1 MSLSKFP
8 HLIIC
13 FIATAALAV
22 YAKRHMAELTRTS
35 SRQTRCERI
44 ILAGIVLIGAAAIYG
59 SLLVGS
65 TRFAYTDRG
74 LDTLEQYA
82 PIYVD
87 LIERLRSGTAGAWNF
102 GYGLGTA
109 VLSYQSWVLDPFN
122 LLLIAMGLAMG
133 TERLWFILAFIQ
145 VVKIAVSAFVFDN
158 LLKRYCQMPLA
169 RVLGATTFGF
179 GGYLLLWGQHYWLG
193 SMHVLFAVIVLCA
206 ERLIESLSP
215 SRFLAFTLCSA
226 VCMAWS
232 PYCGFMVMLGC
243 AFYCLMRI
251 IAVAEGVKDGAR
263 LVARL
268 APAVACGF
276 LISAV
281 TLLPYAIYL
290 ATETSRVDGGGTSAG
305 ARIVG
310 FATGFVPMRWVPM
323 LLSRFLGDGLV
334 SCGAPIPD
342 DLIPA
347 TASFSDTNCYEF
359 ANLGFGAVSLILIGQ
374 FLDWA
379 VKDNKGKARAVILAS
394 GALCVLFC
402 VNELLPALFNM
413 LMLPKYRASFVLA
426 VPVCIAVAVAFEKRF
441 AAHCVNY
448 PNLIVAGALSLGVV
462 FWSLANS
469 VNARRLCAL
478 YVLILCAVFACMALA
493 RAKGPSAAVPLAVA
507 ALAIAS
513 TITDGFFITNN
524 RVVCTEAN
532 FPSRYG
538 AKAAD
543 TQTALDYIASQDA
556 GFYRVEKLY
565 DEWTMY
571 SDALVEGYAG
581 VNNYNSSIDD
591 DLAEFYRLVWPDA
604 LDGGNT
610 SLQRHY
616 FSQTD
621 PVLLTRLGVKYLLSK
636 KPVDYPG
643 FTQMT
648 QVGDVTVY
656 RNDNANSVLYAT
668 ESMVSESEL
677 EAAGN
682 PAPRQAM
689 LEGKIAVPNGR
700 CTGESEGASVSKCT
714 DLQLE
719 GSSSLCG
726 TLTCKNDSVACLTV
740 PYTSGWQV
748 TVDGQP
754 VELFRANVGF
764 IGFKVPSGTH
774 TVEAHY
780 EVPGL
785 STGLCVSAVGV
796 VLLLLACGAIAAKG
810 KKTA

>member
-1 MSLSKFP
+1 MSLSEFP

-13 FIATAALAV
+13 FMAAVALAV

-35 SRQTRCERI
+35 SKQTRCERI
-44 ILAGIVLIGAAAIYG
+44 MLAGVVLIGAAAIYG
-59 SLLVGS
+59 SLLLGS

-74 LDTLEQYA
+74 LDTLEQYV

-87 LIERLRSGTAGAWNF
+87 LIERVRSGTVGAWNF

-122 LLLIAMGLAMG
+122 LLLVAMGLALG

-145 VVKIAVSAFVFDN
+145 VVKIAVSAAVFDN
-158 LLKRYCQMPLA
+158 LLKRYCQTPLA
-169 RVLGATTFGF
+169 RILGAATFGF

-193 SMHVLFAVIVLCA
+193 SMHVLFAFVVLCA
-206 ERLIESLSP
+206 ERLLESISAP
-215 SRFLAFTLCSA
+215 RFLAFSLCSA
-226 VCMAWS
+226 ICMGWS

-243 AFYCLMRI
+243 ALYCLMRI
-251 IAVAEGVKDGAR
+251 VGIAPSVKDGAR
-263 LVARL
+263 LVLRL
-268 APAVACGF
+268 VLAVLCGAM
-276 LISAV
+276 ISAV
-281 TLLPYAIYL
+281 TMLPYATYL
-290 ATETSRVDGGGTSAG
+290 ATETSRVNGGGTSTG
-305 ARIVG
+305 TKIIG
-310 FATGFVPMRWVPM
+310 FATGFVPMRWIPM

-342 DLIPA
+342 ELIPA
-347 TASFSDTNCYEF
+347 TASFADTNCYEF
-359 ANLGFGAVSLILIGQ
+359 ANLGFGAVSLILVGQ

-379 VKDNKGKARAVILAS
+379 ARDNKGKARAVILVS

-413 LMLPKYRASFVLA
+413 LVLPKYRASFVLA
-426 VPVCIAVAVAFEKRF
+426 VPVCAAMAVAFEKRF
-441 AAHCVNY
+441 ATHSVNN
-448 PNLIVAGALSLGVV
+448 PNLIVTGALSLGIV

-478 YVLILCAVFACMALA
+478 YVLILCAVFACMALD

-507 ALAIAS
+507 SLAIAS
-513 TITDGFFITNN
+513 TIADGFFITNN
-524 RVVCTEAN
+524 RAVCTEAN

-543 TQTALDYIASQDA
+543 TQAALDYIASQDA

-565 DEWTMY
+565 DDWTMY

-581 VNNYNSSIDD
+581 INNYNSSIDS
-591 DLAEFYRLVWPDA
+591 DLAEFYQLAWPDA

-610 SLQRHY
+610 SLQRHCL
-616 FSQTD
+616 SQND
-621 PVLLTRLGVKYLLSK
+621 DGLMSLLGVKYLLSK
-636 KPVDYPG
+636 EPVDYPG
-643 FTQMT
+643 FTRMT

-656 RNDNANSVLYAT
+656 RNDNASSVLYAT
-668 ESMVSESEL
+668 ESTTSESEL
-677 EAAGN
+677 EAAGD
-682 PAPRQAM
+682 PATRQAM
-689 LEGKIAVPNGR
+689 LEHNIVVPDERHRGAVG
-700 CTGESEGASVSKCT
+700 TSASECT
-714 DLQLE
+714 DLRLT
-719 GSSSLCG
+719 GSSDLRG
-726 TLTCKNDSVACLTV
+726 TLTCENSSIACLTV
-740 PYTSGWQV
+740 PYTSGWKV

-754 VELFRANVGF
+754 VELFRANIGF
-764 IGFKVPSGTH
+764 IGFEVPEGTH
-774 TVEAHY
+774 VIETRY

-785 STGLCVSAVGV
+785 AAGLCVSSAGV

>member
-22 YAKRHMAELTRTS
+22 YAKRHRADLTRTS

-44 ILAGIVLIGAAAIYG
+44 MLAGIVLIGATAIYG
-59 SLLVGS
+59 SLLLGS

-74 LDTLEQYA
+74 LDTLEQYV

-87 LIERLRSGTAGAWNF
+87 LIERVRSGTAGAWNF

-122 LLLIAMGLAMG
+122 LLLVAMGIALG
-133 TERLWFILAFIQ
+133 TERLWFILAFVQ
-145 VVKIAVSAFVFDN
+145 VVKISMSAAVFDN
-158 LLKRYCQMPLA
+158 LLKRYCQTPLA
-169 RVLGATTFGF
+169 RILGAATFGF

-193 SMHVLFAVIVLCA
+193 SMHVLFAVVVLCA
-206 ERLIESLSP
+206 ERLLESMSTP
-215 SRFLAFTLCSA
+215 RFLAFSLCSA
-226 VCMAWS
+226 ICMGWS

-243 AFYCLMRI
+243 ALYCLMRI
-251 IAVAEGVKDGAR
+251 VRIAPSVKDGAR
-263 LVARL
+263 LVLRL
-268 APAVACGF
+268 VLAVLCGAM
-276 LISAV
+276 ISAA
-281 TLLPYAIYL
+281 TMLPYATYL
-290 ATETSRVDGGGTSAG
+290 ATETSRVDGGGTSTG
-305 ARIVG
+305 ARIIG
-310 FATGFVPMRWVPM
+310 FATGFVPMRWIPM

-342 DLIPA
+342 ELIPA

-379 VKDNKGKARAVILAS
+379 ARDNKGKTRAVILAS

-413 LMLPKYRASFVLA
+413 LVLPKYRASFVLA
-426 VPVCIAVAVAFEKRF
+426 VPACIAMAVAFEKRF
-441 AAHCVNY
+441 AARSVNN
-448 PNLIVAGALSLGVV
+448 PNLIAASVLSLGIV

-478 YVLILCAVFACMALA
+478 YVLILCAVFACMALD
-493 RAKGPSAAVPLAVA
+493 RAKGPSAAMPLAVA

-513 TITDGFFITNN
+513 TIADGFFITNN
-524 RVVCTEAN
+524 RVVCTEDN
-532 FPSRYG
+532 FPSRH
-538 AKAAD
+538 AARTVD
-543 TQTALDYIASQDA
+543 TEATLDFIASQDA

-565 DEWTMY
+565 DDWTMY

-581 VNNYNSSIDD
+581 INNYNSSIDS
-591 DLAEFYRLVWPDA
+591 DLAEFYQLAWPDA

-610 SLQRHY
+610 SLQRHHL
-616 FSQTD
+616 SQND
-621 PVLLTRLGVKYLLSK
+621 DGLMSLLGVKYLLSK
-636 KPVDYPG
+636 EPVDYPG
-643 FTQMT
+643 FSRMT
-648 QVGDVTVY
+648 QFGDVTVY
-656 RNDNANSVLYAT
+656 RNDNAVSVLYAT
-668 ESMVSESEL
+668 ESTTSESEL
-677 EAAGN
+677 EAAGD
-682 PAPRQAM
+682 PATRQAM
-689 LEGKIAVPNGR
+689 LEHNIVVPDERHRDAEG
-700 CTGESEGASVSKCT
+700 TSASECT
-714 DLQLE
+714 DLRLT
-719 GSSSLCG
+719 GSSDLRG
-726 TLTCKNDSVACLTV
+726 TLTCENSSIACLTV
-740 PYTSGWQV
+740 PYTSGWKV

-754 VELFRANVGF
+754 VELFRANIGF
-764 IGFKVPSGTH
+764 IGFEVPEGTH
-774 TVEAHY
+774 VIEARY
-780 EVPGL
+780 EVPSL
-785 STGLCVSAVGV
+785 AAGLCVSAAGI

>member
-1 MSLSKFP
+1 MSLSEFP

-13 FIATAALAV
+13 FIAAAALAV
-22 YAKRHMAELTRTS
+22 YAKCHRAELMRS
-35 SRQTRCERI
+35 SSKQTRCERI
-44 ILAGIVLIGAAAIYG
+44 MLAGVVLIGAAAIYG
-59 SLLVGS
+59 SLLLGS
-65 TRFAYTDRG
+65 TRFAYADRG
-74 LDTLEQYA
+74 LDTLEQYV

-87 LIERLRSGTAGAWNF
+87 LIERVRSGTAGAWNF

-122 LLLIAMGLAMG
+122 LLLVAMGLALG

-145 VVKIAVSAFVFDN
+145 IVKIAMSAAVFDN
-158 LLKRYCQMPLA
+158 LLKRYCQTPLA
-169 RVLGATTFGF
+169 RVLGAAAFGF

-193 SMHVLFAVIVLCA
+193 SMHVLFAVVVLCA
-206 ERLIESLSP
+206 ERLLESMSP
-215 SRFLAFTLCSA
+215 SRFLAFSLCSA
-226 VCMAWS
+226 ICMGWS
-232 PYCGFMVMLGC
+232 PYCGFMVMLSC
-243 AFYCLMRI
+243 ALYCLMRI
-251 IAVAEGVKDGAR
+251 IGIAPSGKDGAR

-268 APAVACGF
+268 VLAVACGF

-281 TLLPYAIYL
+281 TLLPYATYL
-290 ATETSRVDGGGTSAG
+290 ATETSRVDGGGTSTG

-310 FATGFVPMRWVPM
+310 FATGFVPIRWVPM

-342 DLIPA
+342 ELIPA

-359 ANLGFGAVSLILIGQ
+359 ANLGFGVVSLILIGQ
-374 FLDWA
+374 FLDWV
-379 VKDNKGKARAVILAS
+379 VKDNKGKTRAVILVS

-426 VPVCIAVAVAFEKRF
+426 VPVCIAMAVAFEKRF
-441 AAHCVNY
+441 AAHGVNY
-448 PNLIVAGALSLGVV
+448 PNLIVTGVLSLGIV

-478 YVLILCAVFACMALA
+478 YVLILCAVFACMTLDRA
-493 RAKGPSAAVPLAVA
+493 RRPFDAMPLAVA

-513 TITDGFFITNN
+513 TIADGFFITNN
-524 RVVCTEAN
+524 RVVCTEVN
-532 FPSRYG
+532 FPSRY
-538 AKAAD
+538 AARTAD
-543 TQTALDYIASQDA
+543 TQAALDFIASQDA

-565 DEWTMY
+565 DNWTMY

-581 VNNYNSSIDD
+581 VNNYNSSIDS

-610 SLQRHY
+610 SLQRHCL
-616 FSQTD
+616 SQND
-621 PVLLTRLGVKYLLSK
+621 DDLMSFLGVKYLLSK
-636 KPVDYPG
+636 EPIDYPG
-643 FTQMT
+643 FSRMT
-648 QVGDVTVY
+648 QFGDVTVY
-656 RNDNANSVLYAT
+656 RNDNASSVLYAA
-668 ESMVSESEL
+668 ESTISESEL
-677 EAAGN
+677 EAAGD
-682 PAPRQAM
+682 PTTRQAM
-689 LEGKIAVPNGR
+689 LEHSVVVPDERRGNAEGTSTSE
-700 CTGESEGASVSKCT
+700 CTNLRLT
-714 DLQLE
+714 
-719 GSSSLCG
+719 GSSDLRG
-726 TLTCKNDSVACLTV
+726 TLTCKYDSVACLTV

-764 IGFKVPSGTH
+764 IGFEVPEGTH
-774 TVEAHY
+774 VIEAHY

-785 STGLCVSAVGV
+785 STGLCVSAAGV
-796 VLLLLACGAIAAKG
+796 VLLLLVCGAIAVKG

>member
-1 MSLSKFP
+1 MSLSEFP

-13 FIATAALAV
+13 FMAAAALAF
-22 YAKRHMAELTRTS
+22 YAKRHRAELMRSS

-44 ILAGIVLIGAAAIYG
+44 MLAGVVLIGAAAIYG
-59 SLLVGS
+59 SLLLGS

-74 LDTLEQYA
+74 LDTLEQYV

-87 LIERLRSGTAGAWNF
+87 LIERVRSGTVGAWNF

-122 LLLIAMGLAMG
+122 LLLVAMGLALG

-145 VVKIAVSAFVFDN
+145 VVKIAVSAAVFDN
-158 LLKRYCQMPLA
+158 LLKRYCQTPLA
-169 RVLGATTFGF
+169 RILGAATFGF

-193 SMHVLFAVIVLCA
+193 SMHVLFAFVVLCA
-206 ERLIESLSP
+206 ERLLESISAP
-215 SRFLAFTLCSA
+215 RFLAFSLCSA
-226 VCMAWS
+226 ICMGWS

-251 IAVAEGVKDGAR
+251 IAVADGVKDGAR
-263 LVARL
+263 LIARL
-268 APAVACGF
+268 ALAVACGF

-281 TLLPYAIYL
+281 TLLPYATYL
-290 ATETSRVDGGGTSAG
+290 ATETSRVDGGGTSIG

-310 FATGFVPMRWVPM
+310 FATSFVPMRWIPM

-342 DLIPA
+342 ELIPA
-347 TASFSDTNCYEF
+347 TASFADTNCYEF

-379 VKDNKGKARAVILAS
+379 ARDNKGKARAVILVS

-413 LMLPKYRASFVLA
+413 LVLPKYRASFVLA
-426 VPVCIAVAVAFEKRF
+426 VPVCIAMAVAFEKRF
-441 AAHCVNY
+441 VARPVNY
-448 PNLIVAGALSLGVV
+448 PNLIAASVLSLGVV
-462 FWSLANS
+462 IWSLANS

-478 YVLILCAVFACMALA
+478 YALILCAVFACTVLDRVKRPFEAM
-493 RAKGPSAAVPLAVA
+493 PLALA

-513 TITDGFFITNN
+513 TVADGFFITNN
-524 RVVCTEAN
+524 RAVCTEAN
-532 FPSRYG
+532 FPSRH
-538 AKAAD
+538 AARMAD
-543 TQTALDYIASQDA
+543 TEAALDFIASQDA

-565 DEWTMY
+565 DDWTMY

-581 VNNYNSSIDD
+581 INNYNSSIDS
-591 DLAEFYRLVWPDA
+591 DLAEFYQLVWPDA

-610 SLQRHY
+610 SLQRHCL
-616 FSQTD
+616 SQSD
-621 PVLLTRLGVKYLLSK
+621 DGLMSLLGVKYLLSEE
-636 KPVDYPG
+636 PVDYPG
-643 FTQMT
+643 FSRMT

-656 RNDNANSVLYAT
+656 RNDNASSVLYAT
-668 ESMVSESEL
+668 ESTTSESEL
-677 EAAGN
+677 EAAGD
-682 PAPRQAM
+682 PATRQAM
-689 LEGKIAVPNGR
+689 LEHNIIVPDERHRGAEG
-700 CTGESEGASVSKCT
+700 TSASECT
-714 DLQLE
+714 DLRLT
-719 GSSSLCG
+719 GSSDLRG
-726 TLTCKNDSVACLTV
+726 TLTCENSSIACLTV
-740 PYTSGWQV
+740 PYTSGWKV

-754 VELFRANVGF
+754 VELFRANIGF
-764 IGFKVPSGTH
+764 IGFEVPEGTH
-774 TVEAHY
+774 VIEARY

-785 STGLCVSAVGV
+785 AAGLCVSAAGV
-796 VLLLLACGAIAAKG
+796 VLLLLLCGAIAAKG

>member
-1 MSLSKFP
+1 MSLREFP

-13 FIATAALAV
+13 FMAAVALTV
-22 YAKRHMAELTRTS
+22 YAKRHMTALMSTS

-44 ILAGIVLIGAAAIYG
+44 VLAGIVLIGAAAIYG
-59 SLLVGS
+59 SLLLGS

-74 LDTLEQYA
+74 LDTLEQYV

-87 LIERLRSGTAGAWNF
+87 LIERVRSGTAGAWNF

-122 LLLIAMGLAMG
+122 LLLVAMGLALG

-145 VVKIAVSAFVFDN
+145 VVKIAVSAAVFDN
-158 LLKRYCQMPLA
+158 LLKRYCQTPLA
-169 RVLGATTFGF
+169 RVLGAVTFGF

-193 SMHVLFAVIVLCA
+193 SMHVLFAVVVLCA
-206 ERLIESLSP
+206 ERLLESMSAP
-215 SRFLAFTLCSA
+215 RFLAFALCSA

-251 IAVAEGVKDGAR
+251 IAKAEGVKDGAR

-268 APAVACGF
+268 MLAVTCGF

-281 TLLPYAIYL
+281 TLLPYATYL
-290 ATETSRVDGGGTSAG
+290 ATETSRVDGGGTSTG

-310 FATGFVPMRWVPM
+310 FAAGFVPIRWISM

-342 DLIPA
+342 ELIPA

-359 ANLGFGAVSLILIGQ
+359 ANLGFGAVSLIMVGQ

-379 VKDNKGKARAVILAS
+379 ARDNKGKARVAIFAS
-394 GALCVLFC
+394 GALGVLFC

-413 LMLPKYRASFVLA
+413 LILPKYRASFVLA
-426 VPVCIAVAVAFEKRF
+426 VPVCIAMAVAFEKRF
-441 AAHCVNY
+441 AARSVNN
-448 PNLIVAGALSLGVV
+448 PSLIATSALSLGVV
-462 FWSLANS
+462 IWSLANS

-478 YVLILCAVFACMALA
+478 YVFILCAVFACMALD
-493 RAKGPSAAVPLAVA
+493 RAKRPFEAMPLALV

-513 TITDGFFITNN
+513 TIADGFFITNN

-532 FPSRYG
+532 FPSRH
-538 AKAAD
+538 AARTAD
-543 TQTALDYIASQDA
+543 TQAALDYIASQDA

-565 DEWTMY
+565 DDWTMY

-581 VNNYNSSIDD
+581 INNYNSSIDS
-591 DLAEFYRLVWPDA
+591 DLAEFYQLVWPDV

-616 FSQTD
+616 LSQND
-621 PVLLTRLGVKYLLSK
+621 DNLMSFLGVKYLLSK
-636 KPVDYPG
+636 EPVDNPG
-643 FTQMT
+643 FSRMT
-648 QVGDVTVY
+648 QFGDVTVY
-656 RNDNANSVLYAT
+656 MNESASSVLYAAKST
-668 ESMVSESEL
+668 TPESEL
-677 EAAGN
+677 EAAGD
-682 PAPRQAM
+682 PSARQAM
-689 LEGKIAVPNGR
+689 LRDCIVVPDERRSDVAG
-700 CTGESEGASVSKCT
+700 TSTSECA
-714 DLQLE
+714 DLQLT
-719 GSSSLCG
+719 GSSDLRG
-726 TLTCKNDSVACLTV
+726 TLTCENSSIACLTV
-740 PYTSGWQV
+740 PYTSGWKV

-754 VELFRANVGF
+754 AELFRANIGF
-764 IGFKVPSGTH
+764 IGFEVPEGTH
-774 TVEAHY
+774 VIEARY

-785 STGLCVSAVGV
+785 AAGLCVSAAGV
-796 VLLLLACGAIAAKG
+796 VLLLLACGTIAAKG

>member
-22 YAKRHMAELTRTS
+22 YAKRHRADLTRTS

-44 ILAGIVLIGAAAIYG
+44 MLAGIVLIGATAIYG
-59 SLLVGS
+59 SLLLGS

-74 LDTLEQYA
+74 LDTLEQYV

-87 LIERLRSGTAGAWNF
+87 LIERVRSGTAGAWNF

-122 LLLIAMGLAMG
+122 LLLVAMGIALG
-133 TERLWFILAFIQ
+133 TERLWFILAFVQ
-145 VVKIAVSAFVFDN
+145 VVKISMSAAVFDN
-158 LLKRYCQMPLA
+158 LLKRYCQTPLA
-169 RVLGATTFGF
+169 RILGAATFGF

-193 SMHVLFAVIVLCA
+193 SMHVLFAVVVLCA
-206 ERLIESLSP
+206 ERLLESMSTP
-215 SRFLAFTLCSA
+215 RFLAFSLCSA
-226 VCMAWS
+226 ICMGWS

-243 AFYCLMRI
+243 ALYCLMRI
-251 IAVAEGVKDGAR
+251 VRIAPSVKDGAR
-263 LVARL
+263 LVLRL
-268 APAVACGF
+268 VLAVLCGAM
-276 LISAV
+276 ISAA
-281 TLLPYAIYL
+281 TMLPYATYL
-290 ATETSRVDGGGTSAG
+290 ATETSRVDGGGTSTG
-305 ARIVG
+305 ARIIG
-310 FATGFVPMRWVPM
+310 FATGFVPMRWIPM

-342 DLIPA
+342 ELIPA

-379 VKDNKGKARAVILAS
+379 ARDNKGKTRAVILAS

-413 LMLPKYRASFVLA
+413 LVLPKYRASFVLA
-426 VPVCIAVAVAFEKRF
+426 VPACIAMAVAFEKRF
-441 AAHCVNY
+441 AARSVNN
-448 PNLIVAGALSLGVV
+448 PNLIAASVLSLGIV

-478 YVLILCAVFACMALA
+478 YVLILCAVFACMALD
-493 RAKGPSAAVPLAVA
+493 RAKGPSAAMPLAVA

-513 TITDGFFITNN
+513 TIADGFFITNN
-524 RVVCTEAN
+524 RVVCTEDN
-532 FPSRYG
+532 FPSRH
-538 AKAAD
+538 AARTVD
-543 TQTALDYIASQDA
+543 TEATLDFIASQDA

-565 DEWTMY
+565 DDWTMY

-581 VNNYNSSIDD
+581 INNYNSSIDS
-591 DLAEFYRLVWPDA
+591 DLAEFYQLAWPDA

-610 SLQRHY
+610 SLQRHHL
-616 FSQTD
+616 SQND
-621 PVLLTRLGVKYLLSK
+621 DGLMSLLGVKYLLSK
-636 KPVDYPG
+636 EPVDYPG
-643 FTQMT
+643 FSRMT
-648 QVGDVTVY
+648 QFGDVTVY
-656 RNDNANSVLYAT
+656 RNDNAVSVLYAT
-668 ESMVSESEL
+668 ESTTSESEL
-677 EAAGN
+677 EAAGD
-682 PAPRQAM
+682 PATRQAM
-689 LEGKIAVPNGR
+689 LEHNIVVPDERHRDAEG
-700 CTGESEGASVSKCT
+700 TSASECT
-714 DLQLE
+714 DLRLT
-719 GSSSLCG
+719 GSSDLRG
-726 TLTCKNDSVACLTV
+726 TLTCENSSIACLTV
-740 PYTSGWQV
+740 PYTSGWKV

-754 VELFRANVGF
+754 VELFRANIGF
-764 IGFKVPSGTH
+764 IGFEVPEGTHVIEARYKVPSL
-774 TVEAHY
+774 AA
-780 EVPGL
+780 
-785 STGLCVSAVGV
+785 GLCVSAAGI

>member
-1 MSLSKFP
+1 MSLSEFP

-13 FIATAALAV
+13 FMAAAALAV
-22 YAKRHMAELTRTS
+22 YVKRHMAELTRTS
-35 SRQTRCERI
+35 SKQTHCERI
-44 ILAGIVLIGAAAIYG
+44 VLASVVLIGAAAIYG
-59 SLLVGS
+59 SLLLGS

-74 LDTLEQYA
+74 LDTLEQYV

-87 LIERLRSGTAGAWNF
+87 LIERVRSGTVGAWNF

-122 LLLIAMGLAMG
+122 LLLVAMGLALG
-133 TERLWFILAFIQ
+133 TERLWFILAFVQ

-158 LLKRYCQMPLA
+158 LLKRYCQTPLA
-169 RVLGATTFGF
+169 RILGAATFGF

-193 SMHVLFAVIVLCA
+193 SMHALFSVVVLCA
-206 ERLIESLSP
+206 ERLLESMSAP
-215 SRFLAFTLCSA
+215 RFLAFSLCSA
-226 VCMAWS
+226 TCMGWS

-251 IAVAEGVKDGAR
+251 IAVAEGIKDGVR

-268 APAVACGF
+268 VLAVACGF

-281 TLLPYAIYL
+281 TLLPYATYL
-290 ATETSRVDGGGTSAG
+290 ATETSRVDGGGISTG

-323 LLSRFLGDGLV
+323 LLSRFLGDGLI

-359 ANLGFGAVSLILIGQ
+359 ANLGFGAVSLILVGQ

-413 LMLPKYRASFVLA
+413 LVLPKYRASFVLA

-441 AAHCVNY
+441 ATHSVNY
-448 PNLIVAGALSLGVV
+448 PNLIATGALSLGVV

-478 YVLILCAVFACMALA
+478 YVLILCAVFACMALD

-507 ALAIAS
+507 TLAIAS
-513 TITDGFFITNN
+513 TIADGFFITNN

-532 FPSRYG
+532 FPSRY
-538 AKAAD
+538 AARTAD
-543 TQTALDYIASQDA
+543 TQAALDYIASQDA

-565 DEWTMY
+565 DDWTMY

-581 VNNYNSSIDD
+581 INNYNSSIDSN
-591 DLAEFYRLVWPDA
+591 LAEFYQLAWPDA

-610 SLQRHY
+610 SLQRHCL
-616 FSQTD
+616 SQND
-621 PVLLTRLGVKYLLSK
+621 DGLMSLLGVKYLLSEE
-636 KPVDYPG
+636 PVDYPG
-643 FTQMT
+643 FSRMT

-656 RNDNANSVLYAT
+656 RNDNVSSVLYAT
-668 ESMVSESEL
+668 ESTISESEL
-677 EAAGN
+677 EAAGD
-682 PAPRQAM
+682 PSVRQAM
-689 LEGKIAVPNGR
+689 LQGSVAVPDERHRDAEG
-700 CTGESEGASVSKCT
+700 TSASECT
-714 DLQLE
+714 DLRLT
-719 GSSSLCG
+719 GSSDLRG
-726 TLTCKNDSVACLTV
+726 TLTCENSSIACLTV
-740 PYTSGWQV
+740 PYTSGWKV

-754 VELFRANVGF
+754 VELFRANIGF
-764 IGFKVPSGTH
+764 IGFEVPEGTH
-774 TVEAHY
+774 VIEARY

-785 STGLCVSAVGV
+785 AAGLCVSAAGV
-796 VLLLLACGAIAAKG
+796 VLLLLLCGAIAAKG

>member
-22 YAKRHMAELTRTS
+22 YAKRHMTALTRTS

-44 ILAGIVLIGAAAIYG
+44 MLAGIVLIGAAAIYG
-59 SLLVGS
+59 SLLLGS

-74 LDTLEQYA
+74 LDTLEQYV
-82 PIYVD
+82 PFYID
-87 LIERLRSGTAGAWNF
+87 LIERLRNGTAGAWNF
-102 GYGLGTA
+102 SYGLGTA
-109 VLSYQSWVLDPFN
+109 MVSYQSWVLDPFN
-122 LLLIAMGLAMG
+122 LLLIAMGLALG

-145 VVKIAVSAFVFDN
+145 VVKIAVAAAVFDN
-158 LLKRYCQMPLA
+158 LLKRYCQTPLA
-169 RVLGATTFGF
+169 RVLGAATFGF

-215 SRFLAFTLCSA
+215 SRFLAFALCSA
-226 VCMAWS
+226 VCMGWS

-251 IAVAEGVKDGAR
+251 IAVAEGVKDGVR

-268 APAVACGF
+268 VLAVACGF
-276 LISAV
+276 LISTV
-281 TLLPYAIYL
+281 TLLPYATYL
-290 ATETSRVDGGGTSAG
+290 ATETSRVDGGGTSTG

-310 FATGFVPMRWVPM
+310 FVTGFVPMRWIPM

-342 DLIPA
+342 ELIPA
-347 TASFSDTNCYEF
+347 TTSFSDTNCYEF

-379 VKDNKGKARAVILAS
+379 VKDNKGKTRAVILAS

-413 LMLPKYRASFVLA
+413 LVLPKYRASFVLA
-426 VPVCIAVAVAFEKRF
+426 VPVCIAMAVAFEKRF
-441 AAHCVNY
+441 AARSVNY
-448 PNLIVAGALSLGVV
+448 PNLIVTGVLSLGITL
-462 FWSLANS
+462 WSLANS

-478 YVLILCAVFACMALA
+478 YVLVLCAVFACLALD
-493 RAKGPSAAVPLAVA
+493 RVKGPSAVVPLAVA

-513 TITDGFFITNN
+513 TVADGFFITNN
-524 RVVCTEAN
+524 RVVCAEDN
-532 FPSRYG
+532 FPSRY
-538 AKAAD
+538 ATRTAD
-543 TQTALDYIASQDA
+543 TQAALDYIASQDA
-556 GFYRVEKLY
+556 DFYRVEKLY
-565 DEWTMY
+565 DDWTMY

-610 SLQRHY
+610 SLQRHCL
-616 FSQTD
+616 SQND
-621 PVLLTRLGVKYLLSK
+621 DGLMSLLGVKYLLSK
-636 KPVDYPG
+636 EPVDYPG
-643 FTQMT
+643 FTRMT

-656 RNDNANSVLYAT
+656 RNDNATSVLYAT
-668 ESMVSESEL
+668 KSTVSESGL
-677 EAAGN
+677 EAAGD
-682 PAPRQAM
+682 PATRQAM
-689 LEGKIAVPNGR
+689 LEGGIVVPDGQ
-700 CTGESEGASVSKCT
+700 CTGESAGTSASECT

-719 GSSSLCG
+719 GSSSLRG
-726 TLTCKNDSVACLTV
+726 TLSCENSSIACLTV
-740 PYTSGWQV
+740 PYTSGWKV

-754 VELFRANVGF
+754 VELFRANIGF
-764 IGFKVPSGTH
+764 IGFEVPEGTH
-774 TVEAHY
+774 VIEARY

-785 STGLCVSAVGV
+785 AAGLCVSAAGV
-796 VLLLLACGAIAAKG
+796 VLLLLLCGAIAAKG

>member
-13 FIATAALAV
+13 FMAAVALAV
-22 YAKRHMAELTRTS
+22 YAKRHMTELTRTS

-44 ILAGIVLIGAAAIYG
+44 MLAGIVLIGAAAIYG

-74 LDTLEQYA
+74 LDTLEQYV

-87 LIERLRSGTAGAWNF
+87 LIERVRSGTAGAWNF
-102 GYGLGTA
+102 SYGLGTA

-122 LLLIAMGLAMG
+122 LLLVGMGLVLG

-145 VVKIAVSAFVFDN
+145 VVKIAASAAVFDN
-158 LLKRYCQMPLA
+158 LLKRYCQTPLA
-169 RVLGATTFGF
+169 RVLGAVTFGF

-215 SRFLAFTLCSA
+215 SRFLAFALCSA
-226 VCMAWS
+226 ACMAWS

-263 LVARL
+263 LVPRL
-268 APAVACGF
+268 VLAVACGF

-281 TLLPYAIYL
+281 TLLPYATYL

-310 FATGFVPMRWVPM
+310 FATGFVPARWIPM
-323 LLSRFLGDGLV
+323 LLSRFLGDGLI

-342 DLIPA
+342 ELIPA
-347 TASFSDTNCYEF
+347 TTSFSDTNCYEF

-379 VKDNKGKARAVILAS
+379 VKDNKGKTRAVILVS

-413 LMLPKYRASFVLA
+413 LVLPKYRASFVLA
-426 VPVCIAVAVAFEKRF
+426 VPVCIAMAVAFEKRF
-441 AAHCVNY
+441 ATHGVNY
-448 PNLIVAGALSLGVV
+448 PNLIVTGVLSLGDV

-478 YVLILCAVFACMALA
+478 YILILCTVFACMALD
-493 RAKGPSAAVPLAVA
+493 RAKGPSAAVPLALA

-513 TITDGFFITNN
+513 TVADGFFITNN

-532 FPSRYG
+532 FPSRH
-538 AKAAD
+538 AARTAD
-543 TQTALDYIASQDA
+543 TEAALDFIASQDA

-571 SDALVEGYAG
+571 SDALAEGYAG

-591 DLAEFYRLVWPDA
+591 DLAEFYQLVWPDA

-621 PVLLTRLGVKYLLSK
+621 PALLTRLGVKYLLSK
-636 KPVDYPG
+636 EPVDYPG
-643 FTQMT
+643 FSQMA
-648 QVGDVTVY
+648 QFGDVTVY
-656 RNDNANSVLYAT
+656 RNDNAVSVLYAA

-677 EAAGN
+677 EAAGD
-682 PAPRQAM
+682 PAARQAM
-689 LEGKIAVPNGR
+689 LEGSIAVPDGR
-700 CTGESEGASVSKCT
+700 CAGKSGGASVSECT
-714 DLQLE
+714 DLRLE

-726 TLTCKNDSVACLTV
+726 TLTCKYDSVACLTV
-740 PYTSGWQV
+740 PHTSGWQV

-764 IGFKVPSGTH
+764 IGFEVPEGTH
-774 TVEAHY
+774 VIKAHY

-785 STGLCVSAVGV
+785 STGLCVSAAGV

>member
-22 YAKRHMAELTRTS
+22 YAKRHRADLTRTS

-44 ILAGIVLIGAAAIYG
+44 MLAGIVLIGATAIYG
-59 SLLVGS
+59 SLLLGS

-74 LDTLEQYA
+74 LDTLEQYV

-87 LIERLRSGTAGAWNF
+87 LIERVRSGTAGAWNF

-122 LLLIAMGLAMG
+122 LLLVAMGIALG
-133 TERLWFILAFIQ
+133 TERLWFILAFVQ
-145 VVKIAVSAFVFDN
+145 VVKISMSAAVFDN
-158 LLKRYCQMPLA
+158 LLKRYCQTPLA
-169 RVLGATTFGF
+169 RILGAATFGF

-193 SMHVLFAVIVLCA
+193 SMHVLFAVVVLCA
-206 ERLIESLSP
+206 ERLLESMSTP
-215 SRFLAFTLCSA
+215 RFLAFSLCSA
-226 VCMAWS
+226 ICMGWS

-243 AFYCLMRI
+243 ALYCLMRI
-251 IAVAEGVKDGAR
+251 VRIAPSVKDGAR
-263 LVARL
+263 LVLRL
-268 APAVACGF
+268 VLAVLCGAM
-276 LISAV
+276 ISAA
-281 TLLPYAIYL
+281 TMLPYATYL
-290 ATETSRVDGGGTSAG
+290 ATETSRVDGGGTSTG
-305 ARIVG
+305 ARIIG
-310 FATGFVPMRWVPM
+310 FATGFVPMRWIPM

-342 DLIPA
+342 ELIPA

-379 VKDNKGKARAVILAS
+379 ARDNKGKTRAVILAS

-413 LMLPKYRASFVLA
+413 LVLPKYRASFVLA
-426 VPVCIAVAVAFEKRF
+426 VPACIAMAVAFEKRF
-441 AAHCVNY
+441 AARSVNN
-448 PNLIVAGALSLGVV
+448 PNLIAASVLSLGIV

-478 YVLILCAVFACMALA
+478 YVLILCAVFACMALD
-493 RAKGPSAAVPLAVA
+493 RAKGPSAAMPLAVA

-513 TITDGFFITNN
+513 TIADGFFITNN
-524 RVVCTEAN
+524 RVVCTEDN
-532 FPSRYG
+532 FPSRH
-538 AKAAD
+538 AARTVD
-543 TQTALDYIASQDA
+543 TEATLDFIASQDA

-565 DEWTMY
+565 DDWTMY

-581 VNNYNSSIDD
+581 INNYNSSIDS
-591 DLAEFYRLVWPDA
+591 DLAEFYQLAWPDA

-610 SLQRHY
+610 SLQRHHL
-616 FSQTD
+616 SQND
-621 PVLLTRLGVKYLLSK
+621 DGLMSLLGVKYLLSK
-636 KPVDYPG
+636 EPVDYPG
-643 FTQMT
+643 FSRMT
-648 QVGDVTVY
+648 QFGDVTVY
-656 RNDNANSVLYAT
+656 RNDNAVSVLYAT
-668 ESMVSESEL
+668 ESTTSESEL
-677 EAAGN
+677 EAAGD
-682 PAPRQAM
+682 PATRQAM
-689 LEGKIAVPNGR
+689 LEHNIVVPDERHRDAEG
-700 CTGESEGASVSKCT
+700 TSASECT
-714 DLQLE
+714 DLRLT
-719 GSSSLCG
+719 GSSDLRG
-726 TLTCKNDSVACLTV
+726 TLTCENSSIACLTV
-740 PYTSGWQV
+740 PYTSGGKV

-754 VELFRANVGF
+754 VELFRANIGF
-764 IGFKVPSGTH
+764 IGFEVPEGTH
-774 TVEAHY
+774 VIEARY
-780 EVPGL
+780 EVPSL
-785 STGLCVSAVGV
+785 AAGLCVSAAGI